1 MIVRRR
7 PARFALVAALPL
19 LAVAACGDNA
29 QEPRAAPQRADPAA
43 TAASQL
49 RQSIETA
56 SYRPPVA
63 ATADAQTSGESS
75 SGGVATSGEPKA
87 ADGAGGGQ
95 TSSGPGGAVSGAL
108 PADARPDPVMARAQI
123 LLDRTR
129 FSPGIVDG
137 LGGENT
143 RQAIAAFEEA
153 HDLEVD
159 GELDAEV
166 FQRLASGDSRKVLT
180 DYTITE
186 ADTAGPFIGKLP
198 EDIADMGELETV
210 GYADAREALA
220 EKFHMSEALLDAL
233 NPGVDF
239 ARAGQTIVVAAPGPN
254 ELQGEVAR
262 IVIDKAEN
270 SLRAFDADG
279 TLLAFYPATIGSG
292 EMPSPSGSHTV
303 RAIAPEPNYTYDP
316 SRVSYGEGGDKVVVP
331 PGPNNPV
338 GSVWIDLSRDTYGI
352 HGTPEPAE
360 IGKTASSGCVRL
372 TNWDAEQLAGAV
384 KPGVEV
390 RFT

>member
-1 MIVRRR
+1 MIPSR
-7 PARFALVAALPL
+7 PARLALFAALPM
-19 LAVAACGDNA
+19 LALAGCDREP
-29 QEPRAAPQRADPAA
+29 EPRAVEAVDPGAAEAA
-43 TAASQL
+43 TL
-49 RQSIETA
+49 RRSIETA
-56 SYRPPVA
+56 TFVQPAPA
-63 ATADAQTSGESS
+63 PETGETTSGGQS
-75 SGGVATSGEPKA
+75 
-87 ADGAGGGQ
+87 GQ
-95 TSSGPGGAVSGAL
+95 TPPSTDRAGAVEGAL
-108 PADARPDPVMARAQI
+108 PDEARPDPVMARAQI

-153 HDLEVD
+153 NDLPVD
-159 GELDAEV
+159 GELDATV
-166 FQRLASGDSRKVLT
+166 FDRLAAGDSRRVLT
-180 DYTITE
+180 DYAITR
-186 ADTAGPFIGKLP
+186 ADLAGPFIGTVP
-198 EDIADMGELETV
+198 EDIAAMGRLETV

-239 ARAGQTIVVAAPGPN
+239 GRAGQTIVVAATGPN
-254 ELQGEVAR
+254 PLQGEVAR
-262 IVIDKAEN
+262 IVVDKAE
-270 SLRAFDADG
+270 SAVRAFAADG
-279 TLLAFYPATIGSG
+279 RLLAFYPATIGSG
-292 EMPSPSGSHTV
+292 DTPSPTGTHTV
-303 RAIAPEPNYTYDP
+303 RAVAPRPNYTYDP
-316 SRVSYGEGGDKVVVP
+316 SRVSYGDGGGKVVVP

-352 HGTPEPAE
+352 HGTPDPAE

-372 TNWDAEQLAGAV
+372 TNWDAEQLAAAV

>member
-1 MIVRRR
+1 MTVRRR
-7 PARFALVAALPL
+7 TRLALFAALPL
-19 LAVAACGDNA
+19 LAATACSGDTR
-29 QEPRAAPQRADPAA
+29 EPRAAAPPDPAA
-43 TAASQL
+43 
-49 RQSIETA
+49 E
-56 SYRPPVA
+56 A
-63 ATADAQTSGESS
+63 ATRLRDAIEQATFTPPAPAPAAPQDGDAPDGRASGQR
-75 SGGVATSGEPKA
+75 P
-87 ADGAGGGQ
+87 ADGAAAGR
-95 TSSGPGGAVSGAL
+95 GGAVSGAL
-108 PADARPDPVMARAQI
+108 PEDARPDPAMVRAQI

-153 HDLEVD
+153 NDLSVD
-159 GELDAEV
+159 GELDAAV
-166 FQRLASGDSRKVLT
+166 FERLAAGDGGRVLSDHT
-180 DYTITE
+180 LTAEDV
-186 ADTAGPFIGKLP
+186 AGPFIGEVP
-198 EDIADMGELETV
+198 EDIAAMGRLETV

-239 ARAGQTIVVAAPGPN
+239 SRAGQTIVVASTGPN

-262 IVIDKAEN
+262 IVIDKDES

-279 TLLAFYPATIGSG
+279 KLLAFYPATIGSG
-292 EMPSPSGSHTV
+292 EMPSPSGTHTV

-352 HGTPEPAE
+352 HGTPDPAK